1 MKITENLRFAIAGV
15 VANRLRSALT
25 MLGILIGV
33 GAVILLV
40 AVGTGSSHN
49 VQEQIQSLGTNTL
62 TVFRGGF
69 GAGRGGRAFTGTQP
83 RANQLTLKDVKA
95 LQSKQN
101 TPDVKSVAPVVNA
114 QVTATYQGA
123 TYQPGQFVGTTPVYE
138 SIRNYKIQAGRFF
151 DNADVTQH
159 ARVVV
164 LGQTVVTNLF
174 GQGADPVGLN
184 AQFGGTTFQVI
195 GVLQSKGTN
204 GLQDE
209 DDVAMA
215 PITAVQDGLTGN
227 TGNVNQIAVEAT
239 SSKAMDAAQSEITST
254 LMSTH
259 RVTDPTQLGFTVLN
273 QASLLSTSN
282 QTNHVLT
289 VLLGAVAAIS
299 LLVGGIGV
307 MNIMLVSVT
316 ERTREIGIRKAVGA
330 RRSDIMLQ
338 FLVEA
343 MLLSVLGGV
352 LGVVAGIVGSNFK
365 IVGVQPLVQAYS
377 VALAFG
383 VALAVGLFFGI
394 YPASRAARLR
404 PIEALRHE

>member
-1 MKITENLRFAIAGV
+1 MRLRENLRFAMGGV

-40 AVGTGSSHN
+40 AVGTGSSHR
-49 VQEQIQSLGTNTL
+49 VQQQIQSLGTNTL

-69 GAGRGGRAFTGTQP
+69 GAGGRSRNQTQI
-83 RANQLTLKDVKA
+83 RSNQLTLKDVKA
-95 LQSKQN
+95 LQSQQN
-101 TPDVKSVAPVVNA
+101 APDVKSVAPVVNA

-123 TYQPGQFVGTTPVYE
+123 TYQPGQFTGTTHNYE
-138 SIRNYKIQAGRFF
+138 QIRNYQVASGRFF
-151 DNADVTQH
+151 DQNDQNAH

-164 LGQTVVTNLF
+164 LGATVVTNLF
-174 GQGADPVGLN
+174 GQGADPVGAN
-184 AQFGGTTFQVI
+184 VNFGGSMFQVI

-204 GLQDE
+204 GLQDQ
-209 DDVAMA
+209 DDVAIA
-215 PITAVQDGLTGN
+215 PITAVQDNLTGN
-227 TGNVNQIAVEAT
+227 TGNVNQIAIEAV
-239 SSKAMDAAQSEITST
+239 SANVMNAAQSEITST
-254 LMSTH
+254 LVSTH
-259 RVTDPTQLGFTVLN
+259 KVTDPTNPGFTVLN

-330 RRSDIMLQ
+330 RRSDILVQ

-343 MLLSVLGGV
+343 MVLSVLGGI
-352 LGVVAGIVGSNFK
+352 LGVAAGLIGSQFK

-377 VALAFG
+377 VVLAFG

>member
-1 MKITENLRFAIAGV
+1 MRLRENLRFAFGGI

-40 AVGTGSSHN
+40 AVGTGSSHR
-49 VQEQIQSLGTNTL
+49 VQQQIQSLGTNTL

-69 GAGRGGRAFTGTQP
+69 GGGGRARIGTQA
-83 RANQLTLKDVKA
+83 RGNQLTLKDVKA
-95 LQSKQN
+95 LQSQQN
-101 TPDVKSVAPVVNA
+101 APDVKSVAPVVNA

-123 TYQPGQFVGTTPVYE
+123 TYQPGQFVGTTPNYE
-138 SIRNYKIQAGRFF
+138 SIRNYQISSGRFF
-151 DNADVTQH
+151 DQNDETSH

-164 LGQTVVTNLF
+164 LGATVVTNLF
-174 GQGADPVGLN
+174 GQGADPVGAN
-184 AQFGGTTFQVI
+184 VNFGGSTFQVI

-204 GLQDE
+204 GLQDQ
-209 DDVAMA
+209 DDVAIA
-215 PITAVQDGLTGN
+215 PLTAVQDNLTGN
-227 TGNVNQIAVEAT
+227 TGNVNQIAIEAVSANT
-239 SSKAMDAAQSEITST
+239 MNAAQSEITST
-254 LMSTH
+254 LVSTH
-259 RVTDPTQLGFTVLN
+259 KVTDPTNPGFTVLN

-330 RRSDIMLQ
+330 RRSDILVQ

-343 MLLSVLGGV
+343 MVLSILGGI
-352 LGVVAGIVGSNFK
+352 LGVAAGLIGSHFK

-377 VALAFG
+377 VVLAFG

>member
-1 MKITENLRFAIAGV
+1 MRLRENLRFAVGGIV
-15 VANRLRSALT
+15 SNRLRSALT

-40 AVGTGSSHN
+40 AVGTGSSHR
-49 VQEQIQSLGTNTL
+49 VQQQIQSLGTNTL

-69 GAGRGGRAFTGTQP
+69 GGGRARNATQS
-83 RANQLTLKDVKA
+83 RGNQLTLKDVKA
-95 LQSKQN
+95 LQSQQN
-101 TPDVKSVAPVVNA
+101 APDVKAVAPVVSA

-123 TYQPGQFVGTTPVYE
+123 TYQPGQFTGTTPNYKQ
-138 SIRNYKIQAGRFF
+138 IRNYELASGRFF
-151 DNADVTQH
+151 DQNDETGH

-164 LGQTVVTNLF
+164 LGPTVATNLV
-174 GQGADPVGLN
+174 GPGVDPVGTN
-184 AQFGGTTFQVI
+184 VNFGGSTFQVI
-195 GVLQSKGTN
+195 GLLKAKGTN
-204 GLQDE
+204 GVQDQ
-209 DDVAMA
+209 DDVAIA
-215 PITAVQDGLTGN
+215 PLTAVQDNLTGN
-227 TGNVNQIAVEAT
+227 TGNVNQIAIEAV
-239 SSKAMDAAQSEITST
+239 SSNVMNAAQSEITTT
-254 LMSTH
+254 LASTH
-259 RVTDPTQLGFTVLN
+259 KVADATQLGFTVLN

-307 MNIMLVSVT
+307 MNIMLVSVS

-330 RRSDIMLQ
+330 RRSDILVQ

-343 MLLSVLGGV
+343 MVLSVLGGI
-352 LGVVAGIVGSNFK
+352 LGVAAGLVGSQFR
-365 IVGVQPLVQAYS
+365 IVGVRPLVQMYS